1 MTLWLSE
8 RGIIEILSKSGAR
21 AGPEIKT
28 SIGIR
33 ISPSSGFCFLL
44 EWVNTKVQGNQKQ
57 FVLGGCNI
65 HEFSRLSCRLDKVWS
80 RKYQCLVYQIFY
92 QCQVLNKSNRLAE
105 ALEETYTLS
114 SDLKA
119 QFFVLSSDL
128 PKWKK
133 IHFNTIWDLFWF
145 KIWWSST
152 DHMGIN
158 QIDVKKLCIMR
169 IVVILKS

>member
-1 MTLWLSE
+1 MILWLSE
-8 RGIIEILSKSGAR
+8 RGIIEILSKAGAR

-33 ISPSSGFCFLL
+33 ISPSSGFCFPP
-44 EWVNTKVQGNQKQ
+44 EWVSTKVQGNQKQ

-80 RKYQCLVYQIFY
+80 RKYQCLVCQIFY

-119 QFFVLSSDL
+119 QFLFCLQICQNERRFISILSENYFDL
-128 PKWKK
+128 RFDEALL
-133 IHFNTIWDLFWF
+133 IIW
-145 KIWWSST
+145 
-152 DHMGIN
+152 
-158 QIDVKKLCIMR
+158 V
-169 IVVILKS
+169 